1 MEPQII
7 LYYRVKTKPP
17 KSQKI
22 KGWINQGIIS
32 NNWEETYDRYI
43 KTLYC
48 EKCDCKLVKPKLVV
62 SGDRPDKR
70 IVPWLDEYTNQD
82 AIMIR
87 SDDVLTFV
95 EPITDLL
102 DYYVTIT

>member
-1 MEPQII
+1 MKNIQILILKNEQVVISEVVSVMQEIGEP
-7 LYYRVKTKPP
+7 
-17 KSQKI
+17 
-22 KGWINQGIIS
+22 
-32 NNWEETYDRYI
+32 
-43 KTLYC
+43 
-48 EKCDCKLVKPKLVV
+48 DCKLVKPKLVV

-70 IVPWLDEYTNQD
+70 IVPWLDEYTDQD

>member
-1 MEPQII
+1 MKNVQILILKNEQVVISEVVSVMQEIGEP
-7 LYYRVKTKPP
+7 Y
-17 KSQKI
+17 
-22 KGWINQGIIS
+22 
-32 NNWEETYDRYI
+32 
-43 KTLYC
+43 
-48 EKCDCKLVKPKLVV
+48 CKLIKPKLVV

-95 EPITDLL
+95 EPTTDLL

>member
-1 MEPQII
+1 MKNVQILILKNEQVVISEVISVMQEIGEP
-7 LYYRVKTKPP
+7 
-17 KSQKI
+17 
-22 KGWINQGIIS
+22 
-32 NNWEETYDRYI
+32 
-43 KTLYC
+43 
-48 EKCDCKLVKPKLVV
+48 DCKLVKPKLVV

-95 EPITDLL
+95 EPTTDLL
-102 DYYVTIT
+102 D

>member
-1 MEPQII
+1 MKNVQILILKNEQVVISEVISVMQEIGEP
-7 LYYRVKTKPP
+7 
-17 KSQKI
+17 
-22 KGWINQGIIS
+22 
-32 NNWEETYDRYI
+32 
-43 KTLYC
+43 
-48 EKCDCKLVKPKLVV
+48 DCKLVKPKLVV

>member
-1 MEPQII
+1 MKNIQILI
-7 LYYRVKTKPP
+7 LKNDKV
-17 KSQKI
+17 
-22 KGWINQGIIS
+22 IIS
-32 NNWEETYDRYI
+32 EVVQIMQEI
-43 KTLYC
+43 G
-48 EKCDCKLVKPKLVV
+48 EPDCKLVKPKLVV

-95 EPITDLL
+95 EPTTDLL

>member
-1 MEPQII
+1 MKNVQILILKNEQVVISEVVSVMQEIGEP
-7 LYYRVKTKPP
+7 
-17 KSQKI
+17 
-22 KGWINQGIIS
+22 
-32 NNWEETYDRYI
+32 
-43 KTLYC
+43 
-48 EKCDCKLVKPKLVV
+48 DCKLVKPKLVV

-70 IVPWLDEYTNQD
+70 IVPWLDEYTDQD

-95 EPITDLL
+95 EPTTDLL

>member
-1 MEPQII
+1 MKNVQILILKNEQVVISEVISVMQEIGEP
-7 LYYRVKTKPP
+7 
-17 KSQKI
+17 
-22 KGWINQGIIS
+22 
-32 NNWEETYDRYI
+32 
-43 KTLYC
+43 
-48 EKCDCKLVKPKLVV
+48 DCKLVKPKLVV

-70 IVPWLDEYTNQD
+70 IVPWLDEYTDQD

-95 EPITDLL
+95 EPTTDLL

>member
-1 MEPQII
+1 MKNVQILILKNEQVVISEVISVMQEIGEP
-7 LYYRVKTKPP
+7 
-17 KSQKI
+17 
-22 KGWINQGIIS
+22 
-32 NNWEETYDRYI
+32 
-43 KTLYC
+43 
-48 EKCDCKLVKPKLVV
+48 DCKLVKPKLVV

-70 IVPWLDEYTNQD
+70 IVPWLDEYTDQD

>member
-1 MEPQII
+1 MKNVQILILKNEQVVISEVVSVMQEIGEP
-7 LYYRVKTKPP
+7 
-17 KSQKI
+17 
-22 KGWINQGIIS
+22 
-32 NNWEETYDRYI
+32 
-43 KTLYC
+43 
-48 EKCDCKLVKPKLVV
+48 DCKLIKPKLVV

-95 EPITDLL
+95 EPTTELL

>member
-1 MEPQII
+1 MKNVQILILKNEQVVISEVISVMQEIGEP
-7 LYYRVKTKPP
+7 
-17 KSQKI
+17 
-22 KGWINQGIIS
+22 
-32 NNWEETYDRYI
+32 
-43 KTLYC
+43 
-48 EKCDCKLVKPKLVV
+48 DCKLVKPKLVV

-70 IVPWLDEYTNQD
+70 IVPWLDEYTDQD

-87 SDDVLTFV
+87 SDDVLTSF